1 MTSSLAVVEY
11 AATPPKTFFAPKPSK
26 NKRGAKVIKS
36 PSYFLEFAFVNF
48 LYFPTMQSSKK
59 RVQRVSS
66 QDQEVS
72 TTSTPSPVTTDD
84 VSLAIIHSFAA
95 ERPLNR
101 YLLGSIKLNFTLS
114 PMVCPAWSELPG
126 TCANSADETC
136 ENIAFSQL
144 ILDTVKYI
152 MTVMLYYIR
161 KFLGNLLE
169 WSDVQ
174 VVMVPLASVDLLVY
188 VLPPFVSDYLWQL
201 VSPCI
206 TGVA

>member
-1 MTSSLAVVEY
+1 
-11 AATPPKTFFAPKPSK
+11 
-26 NKRGAKVIKS
+26 
-36 PSYFLEFAFVNF
+36 
-48 LYFPTMQSSKK
+48 
-59 RVQRVSS
+59 
-66 QDQEVS
+66 
-72 TTSTPSPVTTDD
+72 
-84 VSLAIIHSFAA
+84 
-95 ERPLNR
+95 
-101 YLLGSIKLNFTLS
+101 
-114 PMVCPAWSELPG
+114 MVCPAWSELPG